1 MKTLYLYGRPWPE
14 ALAGAI
20 LGFQITLALAL
31 VPVIGRLIES
41 PATAPIILAIGAVLG
56 AIVSWWIAGRS
67 MGVARTKLE
76 RPVVLERER
85 RRAA

>member
-20 LGFQITLALAL
+20 CGFLFGLSLAV
-31 VPVIGRLIES
+31 VPQVGRLIEN
-41 PATAPIILAIGAVLG
+41 PATAPMVLAVTAVLG
-56 AIVSWWIAGRS
+56 AIASWWVAGRS
-67 MGVARTKLE
+67 VGVARTKLE
-76 RPVVLERER
+76 RPLVLERDK

>member
-20 LGFQITLALAL
+20 CGFLFGLSLAV
-31 VPVIGRLIES
+31 VPQLGRLIDD
-41 PATAPIILAIGAVLG
+41 PATAPIVLGVTTLLG
-56 AIVSWWIAGRS
+56 AIASWWVAGRS
-67 MGVARTKLE
+67 VGVARTKLE
-76 RPVVLERER
+76 RPIVLERDK

>member
-20 LGFQITLALAL
+20 CGFLLGLSLAVVPQLA
-31 VPVIGRLIES
+31 RLIES
-41 PATAPIILAIGAVLG
+41 PATAPIVLAVTTVLG
-56 AIVSWWIAGRS
+56 AIASWWVAGRS
-67 MGVARTKLE
+67 VGVARTKLE
-76 RPVVLERER
+76 RPMALERDQ